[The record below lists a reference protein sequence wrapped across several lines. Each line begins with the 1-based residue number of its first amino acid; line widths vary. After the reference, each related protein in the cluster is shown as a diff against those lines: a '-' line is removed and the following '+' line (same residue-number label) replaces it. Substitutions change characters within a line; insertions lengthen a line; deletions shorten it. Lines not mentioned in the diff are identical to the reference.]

1 MKLRINNFDY
11 YNILENKEDPEL
23 ACPIFVACGR
33 EEDGTYHTIKIP
45 GNKGIFRPH
54 FYVKD
59 NYTNRGI
66 IAELGLEFSEW
77 PYPSAY
83 DETEAVLVVYVTY
96 PFEVPH
102 LRPYFENTYEADVKY
117 AKMFIMKLNLEGAY
131 MEVPDG
137 KDWMTTDEV
146 EAVPEDEH
154 FNVEPRIFYFD
165 IETDSINREDPF
177 DIDNC
182 FIISMAVYDNYINEY
197 TILEWDWK
205 HDELWTEERTAKTKI
220 KYKDLPRTSKLT
232 IIHCCSEKEL
242 LMNFFLLFRNRPD
255 AIMGFNSH
263 GGYQLRSIKSKSMRV
278 WQNGF
283 DEPVIFKRAIKLGL
297 EKDMQLMSPL
307 PRVKNKYGNYYG
319 VYKRGN
325 KGKLEMV
332 MRGTT
337 SLDFYAAEPLM
348 AYTSKYRDFFGR
360 SLDAYLKYFAKR
372 GKVEHIGL
380 TVAELKKQDLE
391 KEMEYNRMDVEGLFF
406 LDKRFGFSSDIFDTV
421 ALSKMPGI
429 EVLSATRIHDMIM
442 LDYSQDKVVFD
453 TKYQKWNRNV
463 WRGWLNSRHGGYVVN
478 INRGVG
484 GWTVILDFSGLY
496 PNLAS
501 SANAG
506 VDTLIQVAEEFPDYY
521 IDKFDKK
528 WMKKDTIWTPSA
540 PFRKDK
546 ISIEKQIWDKLLGF
560 RKKYKKILADIFEKN
575 GGNTD
580 DPLYKLYW
588 SKQYNLK
595 TRLVNN
601 KYGASGNP
609 AFRNFCLPVY
619 NVPPSMGQLIIKA
632 LETNLIPS
640 IDYKLRG
647 GDTDSI
653 FIALRSDNIEDA
665 IKESEYLVGEC
676 NQFVDRFMKTKFN
689 IDDHNVVMGWEKIGP
704 KFYGHMKKNY
714 LMEIWA
720 QDGKVI
726 PEKNHYIMYKGFE
739 MKKSNRADITELI
752 QRAYFKLAFDSKDNK
767 EFLEKIAKF
776 IKRIDRIFPH
786 LPWDKISQR
795 VTIRKHL
802 TDYHEN
808 YFARRAAE
816 FSNKVI
822 GTDYTIG
829 SHGFVGWIGGS
840 VRELSGVFMFSK
852 EDIKKVK
859 DKGIE
864 INYLDHKKK
873 FVINKLNLLL
883 DDYNTGYWKLLR
895 AGRIKSPNVL

>member
-1 MKLRINNFDY
+1 MKLRIHNYDY
-11 YNILENKEDPEL
+11 YNILENKADPEL
-23 ACPIFVACGR
+23 ECPIFVVCGR

-54 FYVKD
+54 FYIKD
-59 NYTNRGI
+59 NYTNRAI
-66 IAELGLEFSEW
+66 LDELGLDFEEW

-83 DETEAVLVVYVTY
+83 DETEHVLVVYVQY

-117 AKMFIMKLNLEGAY
+117 AKMFMMKLGLEGAY
-131 MEVPDG
+131 MEIPDG
-137 KDWMTTDEV
+137 KEWITTDEV
-146 EAVPEDEH
+146 KPILEDEH
-154 FNVEPRIFYFD
+154 FQVEPRIFYFD
-165 IETDSINREDPF
+165 IETDSLNPDNAF

-182 FIISMAVYDNYINEY
+182 YVISLVVYDNYTNEY
-197 TILEWDWK
+197 IVLEWDYK
-205 HDELWTEERTAKTKI
+205 NSEQWTEERIVKTKI
-220 KYKDLPRTSKLT
+220 KYKDLPRSSVEV
-232 IIHCCSEKEL
+232 IIHCTSEKEML
-242 LMNFFLLFRNRPD
+242 TEFFELFKRRPD

-263 GGYQLRSIKSKSMRV
+263 GGYELRSIQSRMMRV
-278 WQNGF
+278 WNNGF
-283 DEPVIFKRAIKLGL
+283 DEPVVIKRALKLGL
-297 EKDMQLMSPL
+297 EKEMQLMSPI
-307 PRVKNKYGNYYG
+307 PRIKNKFGNYYG
-319 VYKRGN
+319 VYNRGQ
-325 KGKLEMV
+325 KGKFEVV
-332 MRGTT
+332 MRGLT

-348 AYTSKYRDFFGR
+348 QYTSKYRDFFGR

-372 GKVEHIGL
+372 GKVEHVGL

-391 KEMEYNRMDVEGLFF
+391 KELEYNRMDVEGLLF

-442 LDYSQDKVVFD
+442 LDYSQDKVVYD

-463 WRGWLNSRHGGYVVN
+463 WRGWLKERHGGYVVP
-478 INRGVG
+478 IKRGVG
-484 GWTVILDFSGLY
+484 GWTVIVDFSGLY

-501 SANAG
+501 CANAG
-506 VDTLIQVAEEFPDYY
+506 VDTLIQVAEEHPDYY
-521 IDKFDKK
+521 IDKFGKK

-540 PFRKDK
+540 PFRTDK
-546 ISIEKQIWDKLLGF
+546 ISIEKQIWDKLLGY
-560 RKKYKKILADIFEKN
+560 RKKYKKILADIFESN

-632 LETNLIPS
+632 LESRLIPE
-640 IDYKLRG
+640 IDYTLRG

-653 FIALRSDNIEDA
+653 FIALKSNNVEDA

-676 NQFVDRFMKTKFN
+676 NMFVDRFLKEKFN
-689 IDDHNVVMGWEKIGP
+689 ITDHNVKMDWEKIGP

-720 QDGKVI
+720 QDGKVLE
-726 PEKNHYIMYKGFE
+726 EKNRYIMYKGFE
-739 MKKSNRADITELI
+739 MKKRNRADVTEMV
-752 QRAYFKLAFDSKDNK
+752 QRTYFKLAFESEDNE
-767 EFLEKIAKF
+767 EFLDKIAKF
-776 IKRIDRIFPH
+776 IKRMDNIFPY

-802 TDYHEN
+802 KDYHEN

-822 GTDYTIG
+822 GTNYTIG
-829 SHGFVGWIGGS
+829 SDGFVGWIGGS

-852 EDIKKVK
+852 DDIKKAK
-859 DKGIE
+859 EKGIQ